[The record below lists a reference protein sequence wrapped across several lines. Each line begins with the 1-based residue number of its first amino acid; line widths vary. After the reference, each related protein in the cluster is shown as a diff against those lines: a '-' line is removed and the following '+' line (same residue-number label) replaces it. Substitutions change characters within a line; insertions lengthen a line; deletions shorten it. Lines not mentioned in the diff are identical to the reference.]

1 MKKIGIII
9 TALFLFV
16 FANGQYDYNSYLVS
30 QQYNNG
36 TARFMSMGGAFG
48 ALGGDLSTLSYNP
61 AGLGVYRRGDVSLT
75 TKYTKT
81 TSDANFLNSVN
92 SDFSSKLNINNFG
105 IAIPLYISDS
115 KTGLVSYN
123 LGFAI
128 NRNADFNSNT
138 YFEGTQSTNS
148 LVDIFVDE
156 SDGYSK
162 DNLDPFGALLAYET
176 YLTDLVDLAN
186 NYYAMHPQLIGT
198 KRKQARTIQTKGY
211 SREFA
216 ISQAA
221 NIGNKF
227 FVGATI
233 GISSFEY
240 TNKFVHSEETF
251 PLLPVDTL
259 LGFDYLYSKT
269 IKGIGAN
276 LKVGAIFQP
285 SNYLRLGIAVHTPTY
300 YSVDESYYSSM
311 KTSFTTM
318 ISSMDSPDGSY
329 KYINTT
335 ALKGILSA
343 AFIYKSYG
351 LISVDYELVDYSIMN
366 LNNHSDYPNDEFT
379 AENKDIRN
387 IYGSV
392 GNLKVGAELNFGNY
406 SLRGGYAYYPSPIKE
421 GYLNSDANRSMY
433 SGGLG
438 YKTSSFYLDAA
449 YVYNTYSTEYLM
461 YNSNGYTSPMANISN
476 YNKQF
481 IVTAGFRF

>member
-16 FANGQYDYNSYLVS
+16 FANAQYDYNSYLVS

-81 TSDANFLNSVN
+81 TSDANFLGSVN

-138 YFEGTQSTNS
+138 YFKGTQSTNS
-148 LVDIFVDE
+148 LVDIFV
-156 SDGYSK
+156 SGIDGIHPE
-162 DNLDPFGALLAYET
+162 DLDAFGSQLAFNT
-176 YLTDLVDLAN
+176 YLIDTIPGSN
-186 NYYAMHPQLIGT
+186 NLYGMHDALNGKNKI
-198 KRKQARTIQTKGY
+198 QARTIQTKGY
-211 SREFA
+211 SREFV

-221 NIGNKF
+221 NIGNKL

-233 GISSFEY
+233 GVSTFEY
-240 TNKFVHSEETF
+240 TNKFVHSEESLSTNNDK
-251 PLLPVDTL
+251 LV
-259 LGFDYLYSKT
+259 GFDYLYSNT

-276 LKVGAIFQP
+276 IKVGAIFQP
-285 SNYLRLGIAVHTPTY
+285 SNYLRLGAAVHSPTY
-300 YSVDESYYSSM
+300 YSVDESYYASINS
-311 KTSFTTM
+311 KFIDGNESWN
-318 ISSMDSPDGSY
+318 SPDGSY